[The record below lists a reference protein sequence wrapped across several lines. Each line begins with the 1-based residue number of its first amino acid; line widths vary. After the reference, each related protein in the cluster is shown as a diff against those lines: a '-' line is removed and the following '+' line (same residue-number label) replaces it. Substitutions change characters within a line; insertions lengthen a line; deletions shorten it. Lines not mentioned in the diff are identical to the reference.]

1 MPVRYIAILCVAVA
15 LGACG
20 SDSQDEVAEAPRPSV
35 IGDPL
40 QRSLERA
47 EAVQDTVDQRAS
59 ELRQRLE
66 ESED

>member
-1 MPVRYIAILCVAVA
+1 MPVRHIAILCFAGA
-15 LGACG
+15 LVACG
-20 SDSQDEVAEAPRPSV
+20 SDSQDETAEEPRPSV

-47 EAVQDTVDQRAS
+47 EAVQDTIDERAS

-66 ESED
+66 EAED